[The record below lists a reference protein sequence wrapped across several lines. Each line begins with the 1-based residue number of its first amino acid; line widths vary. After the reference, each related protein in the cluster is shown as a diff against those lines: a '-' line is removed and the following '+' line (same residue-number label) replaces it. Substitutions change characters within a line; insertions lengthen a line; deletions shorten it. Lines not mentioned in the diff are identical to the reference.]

1 MKDVKKKWT
10 PILVFLPILII
21 IFTVKLL
28 LTQWSS
34 LCLLVIMAFAID
46 IVAFILIDRI
56 LIRLVNIKYVWISEI
71 TFLSLIVLIKICYS
85 LSFYDMIFLIY

>member
-10 PILVFLPILII
+10 PILAFLPILII
-21 IFTVKLL
+21 IFIVKLL

-46 IVAFILIDRI
+46 IVVFILIDRI

-71 TFLSLIVLIKICYS
+71 TFLLIIVLIKICYS